1 MAGTAP
7 DSRIVSVEELEAMS
21 PEERKALYRERMKV
35 VTLDDLP
42 DASADFRRRVE
53 QMTERSQ

>member
-1 MAGTAP
+1 
-7 DSRIVSVEELEAMS
+7 MS